1 MRDLEKK
8 AKILKNIEIIPSKPL
23 LVSMINKTNIPWF
36 ISLRQVQKTKFCSK
50 QPYVNRFIVGKAMK
64 FTVKIDKFRG
74 RPKLSFLFDFLKDT
88 NFHIIS
94 SYGQATC
101 QNPLE
106 S

>member
-1 MRDLEKK
+1 M
-8 AKILKNIEIIPSKPL
+8 
-23 LVSMINKTNIPWF
+23 
-36 ISLRQVQKTKFCSK
+36 
-50 QPYVNRFIVGKAMK
+50 RFIVGKAMK

-74 RPKLSFLFDFLKDT
+74 RPKLSFLFDFIKDT
-88 NFHIIS
+88 NFHIIA